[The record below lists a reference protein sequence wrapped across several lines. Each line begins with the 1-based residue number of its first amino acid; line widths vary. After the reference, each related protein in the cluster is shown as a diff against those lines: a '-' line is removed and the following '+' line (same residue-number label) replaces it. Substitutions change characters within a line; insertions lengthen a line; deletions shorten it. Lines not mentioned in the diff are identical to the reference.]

1 VTSLSA
7 SHKPLISFP
16 ELYFSEVCSF
26 TEIPPT
32 TLNILTPSP
41 SQPQCGPDY
50 DTTVAN
56 AQTMNAD
63 LDSRGGFQCCS
74 NGEGGCV
81 NISVAGDQA
90 ADLCTADDNKSVL
103 CVDCAKVA
111 NYLDGLISSCTQN
124 GNVGGSQDI
133 VEASGLSIQI

>member
-1 VTSLSA
+1 
-7 SHKPLISFP
+7 
-16 ELYFSEVCSF
+16 
-26 TEIPPT
+26 
-32 TLNILTPSP
+32 
-41 SQPQCGPDY
+41 
-50 DTTVAN
+50 
-56 AQTMNAD
+56 MNAD

-81 NISVAGDQA
+81 NISVAGGQA

-124 GNVGGSQDI
+124 GNAGVFRILLRLLVYRSKSDYQ
-133 VEASGLSIQI
+133 